1 MLQCEAI
8 NGPRPYFE
16 VSMNDVARMEVFG
29 DFEQLVHNVLL
40 VDRLQD
46 ARLGGRVEVC
56 VCVEAS
62 KSVCVCVCARAC
74 ACTCIQVRMRVC
86 GVQACVACVCMRTHV
101 QVRVVCRFVWS
112 MCMCGWDVGEWGNER
127 QCKQVEW
134 NIPAVPKLLKA

>member
-16 VSMNDVARMEVFG
+16 VSMNDVARVEVLG

-62 KSVCVCVCARAC
+62 VCVCVCVC
-74 ACTCIQVRMRVC
+74 VRVHAYKYVCVYVVCKHVWRVC
-86 GVQACVACVCMRTHV
+86 VCARTSKYVWYACMVCVEHVHVWVGCGGV
-101 QVRVVCRFVWS
+101 
-112 MCMCGWDVGEWGNER
+112 G
-127 QCKQVEW
+127 
-134 NIPAVPKLLKA
+134 